1 MPVKNVE
8 LIKSQ
13 GLDEIFESSHWDE
26 VARSVDEETAESESG
41 KVGNVGCINSRV
53 VRDWMNQLRERFFKG
68 LFYVPVSTKLP
79 QRTFCNSCVMLFL
92 MIASVYVY

>member
-13 GLDEIFESSHWDE
+13 GLDEIFESSHWNE
-26 VARSVDEETAESESG
+26 VARSVDEETAKSESG

-53 VRDWMNQLRERFFKG
+53 VRDRVDQLCKRFCKG

-79 QRTFCNSCVMLFL
+79 QQTLNNSCVMLFL
-92 MIASVYVY
+92 MIASVNVY